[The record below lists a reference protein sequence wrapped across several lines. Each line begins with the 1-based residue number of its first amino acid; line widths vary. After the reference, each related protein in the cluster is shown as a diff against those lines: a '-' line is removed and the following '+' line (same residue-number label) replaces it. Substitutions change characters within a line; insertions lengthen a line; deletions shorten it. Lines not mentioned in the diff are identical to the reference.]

1 MIHIFIEQAK
11 SIKIDTDD
19 SIDTLVEIKCFNMR
33 KYTTVSEE
41 VTSAGLAIWNEHIFF
56 EPKNVEVNDLKQAKI
71 EIKLLN
77 KGFFKNVVIGYYEF
91 DLGYLYR

>member
-1 MIHIFIEQAK
+1 MD
-11 SIKIDTDD
+11 SDDTVDA
-19 SIDTLVEIKCFNMR
+19 IVEIKCLNMR
-33 KYTTVSEE
+33 KYTSVQEE

-56 EPKNVEVNDLKQAKI
+56 EPKNLEVYDLNNAKV

-77 KGFFKNVVIGYYEF
+77 KGFFKNVAIGFYEF